1 MRKCLTVLMLFV
13 SAAAFAQ
20 LEVSTGFA
28 INKNNAAGFPVHL
41 SYEFPIKGRWYT
53 KSQVGYKHLSYYNEY
68 VGANLY
74 INSWEIHQTLSY
86 EVVKKRKYVFKP
98 NIGLNYRFY
107 YWKGKMQPP
116 YNTLPQR
123 AWVIG
128 VREGNFILNSYDNG
142 YHNEYRVNNL
152 GFSFQFQNQFRLN
165 NRVWLHITPFV
176 EPDYDRG
183 QNTGGCYLGI
193 ILKEL

>member
-1 MRKCLTVLMLFV
+1 MMFV
-13 SAAAFAQ
+13 STAAFSQ
-20 LEVSTGFA
+20 LEISTGFA

-41 SYEFPIKGRWYT
+41 AYEFPIKGRWYT

-68 VGANLY
+68 VGADLDV
-74 INSWEIHQTLSY
+74 NSLEIHQTASY
-86 EVVKKRKYVFKP
+86 EVIKKRNYILKP

-107 YWKGKMQPP
+107 RWKGEVRPP

-128 VREGNFILNSYDNG
+128 VRNGNFILNSFDGGQY
-142 YHNEYRVNNL
+142 NEYRVSNF
-152 GFSFQFQNQFRLN
+152 GFSFQLQNQFRLN
-165 NRVWLHITPFV
+165 DKVWLHITPFV
-176 EPDYDRG
+176 EPDYDRS
-183 QNTGGCYLGI
+183 QNVGGCYLGV